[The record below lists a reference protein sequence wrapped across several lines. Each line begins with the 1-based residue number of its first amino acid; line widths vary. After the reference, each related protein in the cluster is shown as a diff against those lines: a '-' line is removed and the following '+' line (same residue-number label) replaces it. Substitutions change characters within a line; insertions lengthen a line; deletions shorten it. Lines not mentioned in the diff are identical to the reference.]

1 MTLSSSRK
9 SITNLDNTVRD
20 TTPIGPVSLMCLAV
34 NEGRQALPFILVPLR
49 YEKRAPRAS

>member
-34 NEGRQALPFILVPLR
+34 NEGRQALPFIFVPLR